1 MTKLRDKRLFLLD
14 MDGTIYIGDRLF
26 DGVPEFLRHVR
37 AMGGRYLF
45 LTNNSSRGVEGYME
59 KLRRMGIE
67 TTRDDYLTSVDA
79 TVRYLRETLP
89 GKTCYVFGTDSFLAQ
104 LDGAGI
110 PVTRDREQAE
120 VLLCG
125 FDTELTF
132 QKLEDACILLN
143 RGVPFVAT
151 NPDWVCPTWYGSVP
165 DCGSVCH
172 RHRPGAYGHRQA
184 QAPDGSAG
192 YGAHGLLPG
201 ADGAAGGPA
210 VHRRCLRRQRRHRH
224 RVRPVRRGHHGGH
237 RHLSDP
243 PHLGVS
249 RHRYPVPETGGDCM
263 KLNYKRTIFVGF
275 AFFLICSFWQ
285 AYDNTIPLI
294 LTNKF
299 GMSQAWSGVIMA
311 LDNVLALFM
320 LPLFGAI
327 SDKHRGKRGRRTPF
341 IVVGTLIAAVMLIAL
356 SFVDNAQLRHLSDVS
371 AIDDPAA
378 LEQIYDRQANETL
391 LTPSGDKFVLSQ
403 KFTQEEFIRIRSQVE
418 QDGKT
423 VTNPDYTNYVVP
435 ARQACAWDATAK
447 SPATLVFFIVLLLIV
462 LVSMAVF
469 RSPAVALMPDVTLK
483 PLRSKANA
491 VINLMGSAGGILVL
505 ALGMVFATSAVRN
518 SLMSYTGYFAVI
530 AAIML
535 SALVIFML
543 TVREKEWAYEMQQQ
557 AVALGIEEETQE
569 QEEAAGGRKLS
580 VDEVK
585 SLIFLLLSIVL
596 WFFGYNAVTSK
607 YSVYASNILHKDY
620 NLTLIIAQAAAI
632 VSYLPVGFIASK
644 AGRKK
649 TILAGVVM
657 LTAAFTVAAFLNAES
672 PTMLM
677 NAMFALA
684 GIAWA
689 TINVNSFPM
698 VVEMCSGGDVGK
710 YTGFYYTASMAAQVA
725 TPMLS
730 GLLMDRFGMHV
741 LFPYAAV
748 FTTLAFVTMLFVR
761 HGDSKPQAKIGLEAL
776 DEMED

>member
-1 MTKLRDKRLFLLD
+1 
-14 MDGTIYIGDRLF
+14 
-26 DGVPEFLRHVR
+26 
-37 AMGGRYLF
+37 
-45 LTNNSSRGVEGYME
+45 
-59 KLRRMGIE
+59 
-67 TTRDDYLTSVDA
+67 
-79 TVRYLRETLP
+79 
-89 GKTCYVFGTDSFLAQ
+89 
-104 LDGAGI
+104 
-110 PVTRDREQAE
+110 
-120 VLLCG
+120 
-125 FDTELTF
+125 
-132 QKLEDACILLN
+132 
-143 RGVPFVAT
+143 
-151 NPDWVCPTWYGSVP
+151 
-165 DCGSVCH
+165 
-172 RHRPGAYGHRQA
+172 
-184 QAPDGSAG
+184 
-192 YGAHGLLPG
+192 
-201 ADGAAGGPA
+201 
-210 VHRRCLRRQRRHRH
+210 
-224 RVRPVRRGHHGGH
+224 
-237 RHLSDP
+237 
-243 PHLGVS
+243 
-249 RHRYPVPETGGDCM
+249 M
-263 KLNYKRTIFVGF
+263 KLNYKRIILVGF
-275 AFFLICSFWQ
+275 AFFLIQAFWQ
-285 AYDNTIPLI
+285 AYDNTIPMI

-299 GMSQAWSGVIMA
+299 GMSQAWSGAIMA

-327 SDKHRGKRGRRTPF
+327 SDKHHSKWGRRTPF

-356 SFVDNAQLRHLSDVS
+356 SFVDNAQLHHISDVA

-378 LEQIYDRQANETL
+378 LETIYDREADETL
-391 LTPSGDKFVLSQ
+391 LTPGGQKFVLSRQ
-403 KFTQEEFIRIRSQVE
+403 FTKEEFTQIRSQITV
-418 QDGKT
+418 DGAA
-423 VTNPDYTNYVVP
+423 VTNPDYTNYVMP
-435 ARQACAWDATAK
+435 ARQACAWDATAE
-447 SPATLVFFIVLLLIV
+447 SPVTLVFFIALLLVI
-462 LVSMAVF
+462 LVSMSVF

-505 ALGMVFATSAVRN
+505 VLGMVFATSAVRN

-535 SALVIFML
+535 AALVVFML
-543 TVREKEWAYEMQQQ
+543 TVRENEWAAEMQQQ
-557 AVALGIEEETQE
+557 SVELGLEDK
-569 QEEAAGGRKLS
+569 EEAATGERKLS

-632 VSYLPVGFIASK
+632 ISYLPVGFIASRV
-644 AGRKK
+644 GRKK

-657 LTAAFTVAAFLNAES
+657 LTAAFTTASFMSAES

-698 VVEMCSGGDVGK
+698 VVEMCSGGNVGK

-730 GLLMDRFGMHV
+730 GLLMDRMGMHV

-748 FTTLAFVTMLFVR
+748 FTALAFVTMLFVR
-761 HGDSKPQAKIGLEAL
+761 HGDSKPEVRRGLEAL

>member
-1 MTKLRDKRLFLLD
+1 
-14 MDGTIYIGDRLF
+14 
-26 DGVPEFLRHVR
+26 
-37 AMGGRYLF
+37 
-45 LTNNSSRGVEGYME
+45 
-59 KLRRMGIE
+59 
-67 TTRDDYLTSVDA
+67 
-79 TVRYLRETLP
+79 
-89 GKTCYVFGTDSFLAQ
+89 
-104 LDGAGI
+104 
-110 PVTRDREQAE
+110 
-120 VLLCG
+120 
-125 FDTELTF
+125 
-132 QKLEDACILLN
+132 
-143 RGVPFVAT
+143 
-151 NPDWVCPTWYGSVP
+151 
-165 DCGSVCH
+165 
-172 RHRPGAYGHRQA
+172 
-184 QAPDGSAG
+184 
-192 YGAHGLLPG
+192 
-201 ADGAAGGPA
+201 
-210 VHRRCLRRQRRHRH
+210 
-224 RVRPVRRGHHGGH
+224 
-237 RHLSDP
+237 
-243 PHLGVS
+243 
-249 RHRYPVPETGGDCM
+249 M
-263 KLNYKRTIFVGF
+263 KLNYKRIILVGF
-275 AFFLICSFWQ
+275 AFFLIQAFWQ
-285 AYDNTIPLI
+285 AYDNTIPMI

-299 GMSQAWSGVIMA
+299 GMSQAWSGAIMA

-327 SDKHRGKRGRRTPF
+327 SDKHHSKWGRRTPF

-356 SFVDNAQLRHLSDVS
+356 SFVDNAQLHHISDVA
-371 AIDDPAA
+371 AIDDPAG
-378 LEQIYDRQANETL
+378 LETIDREADETL
-391 LTPSGDKFVLSQ
+391 LTPGGQKFVLSRQ
-403 KFTQEEFIRIRSQVE
+403 FTKEEFTQIRSQITV
-418 QDGKT
+418 DGAA
-423 VTNPDYTNYVVP
+423 VTNPDYTNYVMP

-447 SPATLVFFIVLLLIV
+447 SPVTLVFFIALLLVI

-505 ALGMVFATSAVRN
+505 VLGMVFATSAVRN
-518 SLMSYTGYFAVI
+518 SLMNYIGYFAVI

-535 SALVIFML
+535 AALVVFML
-543 TVREKEWAYEMQQQ
+543 TVRENEWAAEMQQQ
-557 AVALGIEEETQE
+557 SVELGLEDK
-569 QEEAAGGRKLS
+569 EEAATGERKLS

-632 VSYLPVGFIASK
+632 ISYLPVGFIASRV
-644 AGRKK
+644 GRKK
-649 TILAGVVM
+649 TILAGVIM
-657 LTAAFTVAAFLNAES
+657 LTAAFTTASFMSAES

-698 VVEMCSGGDVGK
+698 VVEMCSGGNVGK

-730 GLLMDRFGMHV
+730 GLLMDRMGMHV

-748 FTTLAFVTMLFVR
+748 FTALAFVTMLFVR
-761 HGDSKPQAKIGLEAL
+761 HGDSKPEAKWGLEAL

>member
-1 MTKLRDKRLFLLD
+1 
-14 MDGTIYIGDRLF
+14 
-26 DGVPEFLRHVR
+26 
-37 AMGGRYLF
+37 
-45 LTNNSSRGVEGYME
+45 
-59 KLRRMGIE
+59 
-67 TTRDDYLTSVDA
+67 
-79 TVRYLRETLP
+79 
-89 GKTCYVFGTDSFLAQ
+89 
-104 LDGAGI
+104 
-110 PVTRDREQAE
+110 
-120 VLLCG
+120 
-125 FDTELTF
+125 
-132 QKLEDACILLN
+132 
-143 RGVPFVAT
+143 
-151 NPDWVCPTWYGSVP
+151 
-165 DCGSVCH
+165 
-172 RHRPGAYGHRQA
+172 
-184 QAPDGSAG
+184 
-192 YGAHGLLPG
+192 
-201 ADGAAGGPA
+201 
-210 VHRRCLRRQRRHRH
+210 
-224 RVRPVRRGHHGGH
+224 
-237 RHLSDP
+237 
-243 PHLGVS
+243 
-249 RHRYPVPETGGDCM
+249 M
-263 KLNYKRTIFVGF
+263 KLNYKRIILVGF
-275 AFFLICSFWQ
+275 AFFLIQAFWQ
-285 AYDNTIPLI
+285 AYDNTIPMI

-299 GMSQAWSGVIMA
+299 GMSQAWSGAIMA

-327 SDKHRGKRGRRTPF
+327 SDKHHSKWGRRTPF

-356 SFVDNAQLRHLSDVS
+356 SFVDNAQLHHISDVA

-378 LEQIYDRQANETL
+378 LETIYDREADETL
-391 LTPSGDKFVLSQ
+391 LTPGGQKFVLSRQ
-403 KFTQEEFIRIRSQVE
+403 FTKEEFTQIRSQITV
-418 QDGKT
+418 DGAA
-423 VTNPDYTNYVVP
+423 VTNPDYTNYVMP

-447 SPATLVFFIVLLLIV
+447 SPVTLVFFIALLLVI

-505 ALGMVFATSAVRN
+505 VLGMVFATSAVRN
-518 SLMSYTGYFAVI
+518 SLMNYIGYFAVI

-535 SALVIFML
+535 AALVVFML
-543 TVREKEWAYEMQQQ
+543 TVRENEWAAEMQQQ
-557 AVALGIEEETQE
+557 SVELGLEDK
-569 QEEAAGGRKLS
+569 EEAATGERKLS
-580 VDEVK
+580 VDEVR

-632 VSYLPVGFIASK
+632 ISYLPVGFIASRV
-644 AGRKK
+644 GRKK
-649 TILAGVVM
+649 TILVGVIM
-657 LTAAFTVAAFLNAES
+657 LTAAFTTASFMSAES

-698 VVEMCSGGDVGK
+698 VVEMCSGGNVGK

-730 GLLMDRFGMHV
+730 GLLMDRMGMHV

-748 FTTLAFVTMLFVR
+748 FTALAFVTMLFVR
-761 HGDSKPQAKIGLEAL
+761 HGDSKPEAKWGLEAL

>member
-1 MTKLRDKRLFLLD
+1 
-14 MDGTIYIGDRLF
+14 
-26 DGVPEFLRHVR
+26 
-37 AMGGRYLF
+37 
-45 LTNNSSRGVEGYME
+45 
-59 KLRRMGIE
+59 
-67 TTRDDYLTSVDA
+67 
-79 TVRYLRETLP
+79 
-89 GKTCYVFGTDSFLAQ
+89 
-104 LDGAGI
+104 
-110 PVTRDREQAE
+110 
-120 VLLCG
+120 
-125 FDTELTF
+125 
-132 QKLEDACILLN
+132 
-143 RGVPFVAT
+143 
-151 NPDWVCPTWYGSVP
+151 
-165 DCGSVCH
+165 
-172 RHRPGAYGHRQA
+172 
-184 QAPDGSAG
+184 
-192 YGAHGLLPG
+192 
-201 ADGAAGGPA
+201 
-210 VHRRCLRRQRRHRH
+210 
-224 RVRPVRRGHHGGH
+224 
-237 RHLSDP
+237 
-243 PHLGVS
+243 
-249 RHRYPVPETGGDCM
+249 M
-263 KLNYKRTIFVGF
+263 KLNYKRIILVGF
-275 AFFLICSFWQ
+275 AFFLIQAFWQ
-285 AYDNTIPLI
+285 AYDNTIPMI

-299 GMSQAWSGVIMA
+299 GMSQAWSGAIMA

-327 SDKHRGKRGRRTPF
+327 SDKHHSKWGRRTPF

-356 SFVDNAQLRHLSDVS
+356 SFVDNAQLHHISDVA

-378 LEQIYDRQANETL
+378 LETIYDREADETL
-391 LTPSGDKFVLSQ
+391 LTPGGQKFVLSRQ
-403 KFTQEEFIRIRSQVE
+403 FTKEEFTQIRSQITV
-418 QDGKT
+418 DGAA
-423 VTNPDYTNYVVP
+423 VTNPDYTNYVMP

-447 SPATLVFFIVLLLIV
+447 SPVTLVFFIALLLVI

-505 ALGMVFATSAVRN
+505 VLGMVFATSAVRN
-518 SLMSYTGYFAVI
+518 SLMNYIGYFAVI

-535 SALVIFML
+535 AALVVFML
-543 TVREKEWAYEMQQQ
+543 TVRENEWAAEMQQQ
-557 AVALGIEEETQE
+557 SVELGLEDK
-569 QEEAAGGRKLS
+569 EEAATGERKLS
-580 VDEVK
+580 VDEVR

-632 VSYLPVGFIASK
+632 ISYLPVGFIASRV
-644 AGRKK
+644 GRKK

-657 LTAAFTVAAFLNAES
+657 LTAAFTTASFMSAES

-698 VVEMCSGGDVGK
+698 VVEMCSGGNVGK

-730 GLLMDRFGMHV
+730 GLLMDRMGMHV

-748 FTTLAFVTMLFVR
+748 FTALAFVTMLFVR
-761 HGDSKPQAKIGLEAL
+761 HGDSKPEGKWGLEAL